1 MDNKSDDGS
10 IKNNKQ
16 NGINV
21 QGEICGENLQ
31 DILRKAVQ
39 NDAYFKKLFYSPSET
54 LKDSKIAEEDKTLLI
69 DLMNR
74 SSNQRKARD
83 KVDQVFETGLY
94 TFSDMRW
101 MNWITFVVGL
111 GLIGI
116 AISLVFIGSNEIYV
130 VLFGGG
136 GIVTLVLQLLVGPL
150 KNAPL
155 ALSTFLQSHIIF
167 DSYNH
172 QVGIWTEYQRDARET
187 TKKPIELYEALSA
200 DAAFNDFREKSVELL
215 QKMDISKHTETQPAP
230 VKKD

>member
-1 MDNKSDDGS
+1 MDNKSDDES

-16 NGINV
+16 NGTTV
-21 QGEICGENLQ
+21 QGEIYGENLQ

-39 NDAYFKKLFYSPSET
+39 NDTYFRKLFNSPSET

-69 DLMNR
+69 DLMNQL
-74 SSNQRKARD
+74 SNQRKAGE
-83 KVDQVFETGLY
+83 KVDQVFETGLC

-101 MNWITFVVGL
+101 MNWITFAVGL
-111 GLIGI
+111 ILISI
-116 AISLVFIGSNEIYV
+116 AIVLVLIGSNEIYV

-136 GIVTLVLQLLVGPL
+136 GIVTLVLQLLVGPM

-172 QVGIWTEYQRDARET
+172 QVGIWYELQHAKET
-187 TKKPIELYEALSA
+187 FDLQGAISA
-200 DAAFNDFREKSVELL
+200 DKAHNKFREESVRLL
-215 QKMDISKHTETQPAP
+215 QKMDISKHTEIQSDPG
-230 VKKD
+230 KKE